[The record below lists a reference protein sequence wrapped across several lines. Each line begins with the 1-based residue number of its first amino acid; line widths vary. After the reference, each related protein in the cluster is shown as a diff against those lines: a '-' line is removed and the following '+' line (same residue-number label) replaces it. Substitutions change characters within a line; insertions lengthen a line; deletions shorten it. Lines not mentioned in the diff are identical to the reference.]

1 MEIQLRLQ
9 GNSEAFVLQAKKPDE
24 NNWQDR
30 FWIEQEDEYYRLSS
44 EQDDI
49 LILKEPREL
58 SKTKRI
64 VVQTN
69 NQQISYHEEKFSE
82 HLLEA
87 AWWHETFHF
96 YQNDYTLRYI
106 GSGTKGEIVPV
117 NKNNQPVAVFATS
130 NLEIAGKRNVSLYVN
145 DLNEVDACLILY
157 VISYITSIG
166 FLKIDSLNVRYR
178 FFYQFSGR
186 KALTDE
192 HLAMLPESRRPKLL
206 EAIVCYFLG
215 GLLVVVISL
224 IDLKPL
230 VSFLTILTLFHAYNL
245 FRNLREKNE

>member
-1 MEIQLRLQ
+1 M
-9 GNSEAFVLQAKKPDE
+9 N
-24 NNWQDR
+24 
-30 FWIEQEDEYYRLSS
+30 Y
-44 EQDDI
+44 
-49 LILKEPREL
+49 
-58 SKTKRI
+58 
-64 VVQTN
+64 
-69 NQQISYHEEKFSE
+69 
-82 HLLEA
+82 
-87 AWWHETFHF
+87 

-206 EAIVCYFLG
+206 EAIVCYCLG
-215 GLLVVVISL
+215 GLLVVAISL

-230 VSFLTILTLFHAYNL
+230 VFFLTILTLFHAYNL